1 MLLLNSSAL
10 TITFYHRKPFPSNA
24 LILHHSFPL
33 TLSPSSSFCL
43 SVEPIFTNSFTC
55 TLTHSPT
62 QMYVYPDPIPEFA
75 ESESQKFKVELF
87 QKLSEDV
94 DEFGDDLDE
103 VVAVCT
109 QIFSEFL
116 HKDYGGPG
124 TLLVEPFTD
133 MMVAL
138 KKKKLPGAALAARA
152 SLLWAQKYVDKD
164 WDVWNSTLK

>member
-1 MLLLNSSAL
+1 MLLFTSSPL
-10 TITFYHRKPFPSNA
+10 KITFSPTKPFASNA
-24 LILHHSFPL
+24 LILHHSFPRQ
-33 TLSPSSSFCL
+33 LSNSSSLCL
-43 SVEPIFTNSFTC
+43 RFKHKFTNSFTC
-55 TLTHSPT
+55 SLTHSPIHK
-62 QMYVYPDPIPEFA
+62 YVYPDPIPEFA
-75 ESESQKFKVELF
+75 ESESQKFRVELF

-103 VVAVCT
+103 VVAVCA

-152 SLLWAQKYVDKD
+152 SLLWAQQYVDKD
-164 WDVWNSTLK
+164 WDVWNSTPK

>member
-1 MLLLNSSAL
+1 MLLFTSSPVKLTFSPTKAFVSDALN
-10 TITFYHRKPFPSNA
+10 
-24 LILHHSFPL
+24 LHHSFPRP
-33 TLSPSSSFCL
+33 LSPSSSSCL
-43 SVEPIFTNSFTC
+43 SVKSISTNSFAC
-55 TLTHSPT
+55 NLTHSPT
-62 QMYVYPDPIPEFA
+62 QKYVYPDPIPEFA
-75 ESESQKFKVELF
+75 ESERQKFKAELF

-103 VVAVCT
+103 VVAVCA

-116 HKDYGGPG
+116 HKEYGGPG

-152 SLLWAQKYVDKD
+152 SLLWAQNYVDKD